1 MTFSFIIPAYEPD
14 HRVVELIKELLE
26 NTKAHICVVDD
37 GSQNKLIFKDPVF
50 QDGRVSLLCHAINL
64 GKGGALK
71 TAFNYILTTFPT
83 FKAVVTLD
91 ADGQHTVQDGLKIA
105 EKIQATNAL
114 VLGVRSFSLFDTKV
128 PIKSRLGNVLTRFV
142 WRFFMGSKIT
152 DTQTGLRGIPTALME
167 KCLHILPNRYEFEM
181 EMLLKASEMNMPIKE
196 IPIETIYIDHNR
208 GSHFNPFFDSLK
220 IYFVLFRF
228 CFSSLISTVIDY
240 IVFYLFIAFCNV
252 GLSFI
257 LARFVSVFVNYNVNK
272 NFVFQKEKGGIK
284 LFLRYSA
291 LFSVNLY
298 IGYSFIEYI
307 HLEGV
312 SMIYSKI
319 MVDIIL
325 FFFNFFVQREWVFKN
340 RRLESI

>member
-14 HRVVELIKELLE
+14 ARAVQLIKELLE

-37 GSQNKLIFKDPVF
+37 GSQNKLLFKDPVF
-50 QDGRVSLLCHAINL
+50 QHERVSLLCHAVNL

-71 TAFNYILTTFPT
+71 TAFNYILTHFP
-83 FKAVVTLD
+83 KIRSVVTLD
-91 ADGQHTVQDGLKIA
+91 ADGQHTVQDGIKIA
-105 EKIQATNAL
+105 EKVQLSNAL
-114 VLGVRSFSLFDTKV
+114 ILGVRSFSLFDKKV

-142 WRFFMGSKIT
+142 WRFLMGSKVT
-152 DTQTGLRGIPTALME
+152 DTQTGLRGIPSSLMA

-181 EMLLKASEMNMPIKE
+181 EMLLKASEMNIPIKE
-196 IPIETIYIDHNR
+196 VSIETIYIDHNR

-228 CFSSLISTVIDY
+228 CFSSLISTIIDY
-240 IVFYLFIAFCNV
+240 IAFYFFIAFCNV

-257 LARFVSVFVNYNVNK
+257 FARLVSVFVNYNVNK

-284 LFLRYSA
+284 LVLKYIA
-291 LFSVNLY
+291 LFSINLY

-307 HLEGV
+307 YLEGV
-312 SMIYSKI
+312 PMIYSKI

-325 FFFNFFVQREWVFKN
+325 FFFNFFVQREWVFKS
-340 RRLESI
+340 RKLESI